1 MNLVLLEESDFE
13 EAAGPQARLDD
24 GAPRH
29 VALSGRR
36 LLHLRTVHRAEP
48 GRELRV
54 GLIDGR
60 LGSGVVETI
69 DTERAR
75 LRVTLTEPPPAK
87 LGFTLLLSLPRPKT
101 LRRVLQMAAT
111 LGIPHLVL
119 MNSWRVEKSYWKSPQ
134 LHRDAL
140 REQLLLGLEQG
151 GDTVVP
157 QVELQRLLVP
167 FAKERLDTLTLTHT
181 RLIAHPT
188 ASSPCPRRVD
198 GPLTLAL
205 GPEGGFL
212 DEEVDLFVR
221 HGFTPVS
228 LGARLLRVEQAIPA
242 LVGRLT

>member
-1 MNLVLLEESDFE
+1 MNLVLLEEADFE
-13 EAAGPQARLDD
+13 EAAASLASLAD

-29 VALSGRR
+29 VVLTGRR
-36 LLHLRTVHRAEP
+36 LLHLRTVHRAEQ

-60 LGSGVVETI
+60 VGSGVVETI
-69 DTERAR
+69 DAERAR

-87 LGFTLLLSLPRPKT
+87 LDFTLLLSLPRPKT

-134 LHRDAL
+134 LHSAAL

-167 FAKERLDTLTLTHT
+167 FLRDEIEGVARGE
-181 RLIAHPT
+181 RLIAHPSAT
-188 ASSPCPRRVD
+188 TPCPRHVD

-212 DEEVDLFVR
+212 AEEVELFER

-228 LGARLLRVEQAIPA
+228 LGARLLRVEQAVPA